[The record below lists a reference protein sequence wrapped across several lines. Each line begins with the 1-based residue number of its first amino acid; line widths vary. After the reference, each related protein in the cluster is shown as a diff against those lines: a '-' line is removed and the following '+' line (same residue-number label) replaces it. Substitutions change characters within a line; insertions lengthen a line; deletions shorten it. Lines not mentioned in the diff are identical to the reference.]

1 MIEIAKKYG
10 IHLNEDTLEEVN
22 IDLDFKVVIAKD
34 ANGQKWILRVPR
46 RLVAKRDR
54 LYSW

>member
-34 ANGQKWILRVPR
+34 ANGLKWILRVPR